1 MCESLS
7 TIFFVKHVSKTL
19 SYNYWIYLDSP
30 RRNSVKRSLKKLQ
43 MILSRKTSAA
53 WKTNFLHLDGSAE
66 SFSHCYLI
74 KTKETTLPDGA
85 HDTADWTS
93 HVWGDNN
100 AASTWP
106 RTPTYRCKLLK
117 FIQVS
122 FWGAYVIWVKAFKN
136 GPSTICGR
144 QPLKKLKW

>member
-53 WKTNFLHLDGSAE
+53 WKTDFLHLDGSAE

-85 HDTADWTS
+85 HDT
-93 HVWGDNN
+93 
-100 AASTWP
+100 
-106 RTPTYRCKLLK
+106 
-117 FIQVS
+117 
-122 FWGAYVIWVKAFKN
+122 
-136 GPSTICGR
+136 
-144 QPLKKLKW
+144 

>member
-74 KTKETTLPDGA
+74 KAKETTLPDGA
-85 HDTADWTS
+85 HDT
-93 HVWGDNN
+93 
-100 AASTWP
+100 
-106 RTPTYRCKLLK
+106 
-117 FIQVS
+117 
-122 FWGAYVIWVKAFKN
+122 
-136 GPSTICGR
+136 
-144 QPLKKLKW
+144 